1 MINRILYAGIAALLA
16 VVLLFSN
23 LTITPP
29 YINGDEAN
37 NGIDAVYT
45 LETGDYRP
53 FYQNGYG
60 REGMNIWLSAQ
71 AIKYTGLREPW
82 VLRLPSMAFGVLLV
96 VAVYFLII
104 EVLERMRFKSTHL
117 WGFLGSMLML
127 TSFWYIALSR
137 ISFTGTFA
145 AFFAATSILFLLY
158 AERTGKHWYMIPAS
172 LMLGLGVYSYM
183 PFKLMP
189 LVLLPLIITAW
200 KRLKYP
206 TMWLYLL
213 GATLIASPMIGYAL
227 SHPDHV
233 TARANSIQQPVENLP
248 HNTAIFLDMFAGVGD
263 PSWLQNI
270 PGRPFLGLILT
281 FSLIIGIY
289 TMWMKYRSTILA
301 TLVLLIGLGAVA
313 HIMGSPEPY
322 FLRFMIAIPAVFVLI
337 TVGIAVLTAERTVD
351 EHLLTIG
358 ILIIV
363 AARLLAVSSDYQ
375 WWSKQ
380 PQVSE
385 APNTYERIHW
395 EQAGEVAKLLEHGD
409 VYIQTASQHFAGDA
423 NDLPVVSPYVLYRI
437 GAWDSVSAKRKGL
450 HFINALVPSE
460 VNSIPVGATV
470 YYM

>member
-1 MINRILYAGIAALLA
+1 MINRILYAGIAAIFA
-16 VVLLFSN
+16 AILLFSN
-23 LTITPP
+23 LTTTPP

-71 AIKYTGLREPW
+71 AIKATGVREPW

-127 TSFWYIALSR
+127 TSFWYLALSR

-158 AERTGKHWYMIPAS
+158 AERTGKHWYMIPAT
-172 LMLGLGVYSYM
+172 LALGLGIYSYM

-206 TMWLYLL
+206 TMGLYLL

-227 SHPDHV
+227 NHPDHV
-233 TARANSIQQPVENLP
+233 TARANSIQSPVEKLP
-248 HNTAIFLDMFAGVGD
+248 DNTLVFLDMFAGVGD

-281 FSLIIGIY
+281 LALVIGLY
-289 TMWMKYRSTILA
+289 VVYMKYRTTTLL
-301 TLVLLIGLGAVA
+301 TLVLLLGLGAVA

-363 AARLLAVSSDYQ
+363 AARLLSVSSDYQ
-375 WWSKQ
+375 WWAKQ
-380 PQVSE
+380 PQV
-385 APNTYERIHW
+385 ADVPNTYSRLHH
-395 EQAGEVAKLLEHGD
+395 EQALEIEKLLEQGD
-409 VYIQTASQHFAGDA
+409 VYVQTASQRYAGDA

-437 GAWDSVSAKRKGL
+437 GAWDRASAERKGL
-450 HFINALVPSE
+450 HFINALVPAE
-460 VNSIPVGATV
+460 VNSIPAGATV